1 MFFSAIFFLLRDLI
15 QDHTITFS
23 RHVFYSP
30 FIYQSSSAFLFLLG
44 PQFFFFFFEQYRP
57 EKEKGTAQD
66 RGAGGQV
73 GLEDAVLI
81 GERGTLALGPKRGRG
96 FYMLCVNVF
105 FFFFPRC
112 FNGL

>member
-1 MFFSAIFFLLRDLI
+1 MFFILLSSIRVPLPFFFFWDLN
-15 QDHTITFS
+15 
-23 RHVFYSP
+23 
-30 FIYQSSSAFLFLLG
+30 
-44 PQFFFFFFEQYRP
+44 FFFFFEQYRP

-105 FFFFPRC
+105 FFFFPGVLMD
-112 FNGL
+112 FNVY

>member
-1 MFFSAIFFLLRDLI
+1 MFFILLSSIRVPLPFFFFWDLN
-15 QDHTITFS
+15 
-23 RHVFYSP
+23 
-30 FIYQSSSAFLFLLG
+30 
-44 PQFFFFFFEQYRP
+44 FFFFFFEQYRP

-105 FFFFPRC
+105 FFFPRC